1 MDTKY
6 YFISGFILLIFFM
19 YFYFKKPEIKNVHN
33 IELEDVKKLLNKQ
46 EDSNKLVKA
55 LIIQL
60 SKYIKSNS
68 NKKLRL
74 DVLNKSDLFK
84 KDYRTSRIL
93 VSKSYNDDIVS
104 TKYDFVF
111 DLKQTFRNVIG
122 FKYISS
128 IMNLQLWHPEISAS
142 FTSTSYSDISSSGGM
157 DTISASSIKTLK
169 SGSNTAHFP
178 NYYYYID
185 LIVEDVPYVACKKT
199 NTQKHIIERI
209 PIEFKSS
216 IDLNHHIP
224 INQENI
230 YFYPISL
237 DNLDIKL
244 TNITDLD
251 LSVEDIW
258 AISDIS
264 LEFEITY
271 IINETNCGLSTAK

>member
-1 MDTKY
+1 MDYKY
-6 YFISGFILLIFFM
+6 YFSFGLILLIFFM

-33 IELEDVKKLLNKQ
+33 IELEDVKKLLSKQ

-55 LIIQL
+55 LIYQL

-84 KDYRTSRIL
+84 KDYRTSRLL
-93 VSKSYNDDIVS
+93 VSKSYDGGPIDN
-104 TKYDFVF
+104 YDFIF

-128 IMNLQLWHPEISAS
+128 IMNLQLWHPELSAS
-142 FTSTSYSDISSSGGM
+142 FTTTSSNDISSLGGS
-157 DTISASSIKTLK
+157 DSISDDLIKTLTF
-169 SGSNTAHFP
+169 NTKRSSFP
-178 NYYYYID
+178 KYYYYID
-185 LIVEDVPYVACKKT
+185 LIVEDIPYVACKKS

-224 INQENI
+224 INQKNI

-237 DNLDIKL
+237 EKLDIKL
-244 TNITDLD
+244 TNITDID

-264 LEFEITY
+264 IEFEITY